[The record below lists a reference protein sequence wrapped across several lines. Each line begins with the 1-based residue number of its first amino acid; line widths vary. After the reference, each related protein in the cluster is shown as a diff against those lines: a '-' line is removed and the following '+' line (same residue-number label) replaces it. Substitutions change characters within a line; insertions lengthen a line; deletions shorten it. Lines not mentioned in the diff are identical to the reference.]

1 MRRMEVLEGTL
12 ERIVFQNAETHWT
25 VGRLRPDAGGMFV
38 TVVGSIVGVQ
48 EGAPL
53 RLSGEWVN
61 DPKFGKQFKVESYA
75 TKSPET
81 LVGIERYL
89 GSGLIPGI
97 GPELAKRIVDKYGLQ
112 TLDILDGDIKKLAAV
127 DGIGPAR
134 IKQIAEAWK
143 AQREVQDVM
152 VFLRGIGVST
162 AYAGR
167 IYKRWG
173 RESMNVIRANP
184 YRLTEIWGIGFR
196 TADGIA
202 RNLGLPADAPARLET
217 GLVHV
222 LTELAEDGHMHMP
235 EVLLIEKAAELLDV
249 DRDLLTEPLDA
260 LVTGEQ
266 LVRESL
272 GDRGSCVSLVA
283 LWDAE
288 TQAATSLAD
297 IIGTPMRRFD
307 VDADKVIS
315 DFQTLADVA
324 LAPEQER
331 AIRAATREKCV
342 VVTGGP
348 GVGKTTIVRAVV
360 DLYRSKLRKVAL
372 AAPTGRAAKRL
383 SESTNME
390 AVTLHRLLEYQ
401 PQTGEFLRNVGNPLE
416 VDALVVDEMSMVD
429 TLLLHALLCAV
440 PPEAQLILVGDVDQ
454 LPSVGPGS
462 CLADIIDSGRATVVR
477 LTEIFRQAAASNIIV
492 NAHAVNAGIVPEL
505 DPPAGTDA
513 RRSDFYFVDRDDPA
527 AALDTLVDLVSSR
540 IPERFGFDP
549 MSEVQVL
556 TPMHRGLLGTISLN
570 QALQERLN
578 PARVG
583 AGELA
588 RGDRVFRLGDKV
600 MQIKNDYDKNVFNG
614 DIGLVVRAG
623 NSEED
628 TPLVL
633 ELPDGRRADY
643 ERNEL
648 DQLAHAYAVS
658 IHKSQGSEYPA
669 VVIPLVT
676 QHFMMLQRN
685 LLYTAITRGK
695 ELVVIVGSRRAITMA
710 VNNQSTRERFSW
722 LAERIRDAAA
732 K

>member
-1 MRRMEVLEGTL
+1 MEVLEGTL

-25 VGRLRPDAGGMFV
+25 VARLRPDAGGHFV
-38 TVVGSIVGVQ
+38 TIVGSILGVL

-53 RLSGEWVN
+53 RLSGAWVT
-61 DPKFGKQFKVESYA
+61 DPKYGKQFKVESYS

-81 LVGIERYL
+81 LLGIERYL

-97 GPELAKRIVDKYGLQ
+97 GPELAKRIVEKFGLE
-112 TLDILDGDIKKLAAV
+112 TLDVLDGGIEKLAKV

-134 IKQIAEAWK
+134 VKTIAAAWE

-173 RESMNVIRANP
+173 REAMNVIRANP
-184 YRLTEIWGIGFR
+184 YRLTEVWGIGFR
-196 TADGIA
+196 TADTIA

-217 GLVHV
+217 GVVHV
-222 LTELAEDGHMHMP
+222 LSELAEDGHMHMP
-235 EVLLIEKAAELLDV
+235 EQLLIDKAAELLEIEAG
-249 DRDLLTEPLDA
+249 LLAEPLDI
-260 LVTGEQ
+260 LVEGEK

-272 GDRGSCVSLVA
+272 GDRGNCVSLVD

-288 TQAATSLAD
+288 TQAAAALAQLLA
-297 IIGTPMRRFD
+297 TPMRRFE
-307 VDADKVIS
+307 VDADKIIA

-331 AIRAATREKCV
+331 AIRAATSEKCV

-360 DLYRSKLRKVAL
+360 DLYRSKLRHVAL

-383 SESTNME
+383 SESTRME
-390 AVTLHRLLEYQ
+390 ALTLHRLLEYQ
-401 PQTGEFLRNVGNPLE
+401 PQTGAFARNAETPLE
-416 VDALVVDEMSMVD
+416 ADVLVVDEMSMVD
-429 TLLLHALLCAV
+429 THLLQALLCAV
-440 PPEAQLILVGDVDQ
+440 PPHAQLILVGDVDQ
-454 LPSVGPGS
+454 LPSVGPGNVLS
-462 CLADIIDSGRATVVR
+462 DIIESGQVTVVR
-477 LTEIFRQAAASNIIV
+477 LTEIFRQAAASRIIV

-505 DPPAGTDA
+505 EAPAGTDA

-527 AALDTLVDLVSSR
+527 AALDTLVDLVATR
-540 IPERFGFDP
+540 IPERFGYDP
-549 MSEVQVL
+549 MAEVQVL

-570 QALQERLN
+570 TALQERLN
-578 PARVG
+578 PARLG

-588 RGDRVFRLGDKV
+588 RGERVFRLGDKV
-600 MQIKNDYDKNVFNG
+600 MQIKNDYDKNIFNG
-614 DIGLVVRAG
+614 DIGVIARVPEG
-623 NSEED
+623 DE
-628 TPLVL
+628 PLVL

-643 ERNEL
+643 ERTEL

-658 IHKSQGSEYPA
+658 VHKSQGSEYPC

-695 ELVVIVGSRRAITMA
+695 ELVVIVGSRRAVAMA
-710 VNNQSTRERFSW
+710 VRNQSTRERFTW
-722 LAERIRDAAA
+722 LAERIRAAA
-732 K
+732 T